1 MILSWRSRGVEG
13 ESFETNPAAAE
24 NVNMW
29 GCRLERKA
37 FHALYGRAMW
47 CVVWQS
53 GNMWGRAECVWQCDN
68 VAVEN
73 CMEEQSVLWQ
83 CGNVA
88 KLWYIV
94 RKSNLALLQTVRKR
108 RVCCGVISTLS
119 QRSSSF
125 RQIGATFEFQQQ
137 QLRPWSHVHGADDE
151 HICREKHI

>member
-1 MILSWRSRGVEG
+1 
-13 ESFETNPAAAE
+13 
-24 NVNMW
+24 
-29 GCRLERKA
+29 
-37 FHALYGRAMW
+37 
-47 CVVWQS
+47 
-53 GNMWGRAECVWQCDN
+53 
-68 VAVEN
+68 
-73 CMEEQSVLWQ
+73 MEEQSVLWQ

-151 HICREKHI
+151 HICKEKHI